1 MFLHSGI
8 LIFLIIIITTI
19 SLIKLLNNRTKIS
32 LTKSSTEGMTTDNI
46 SGVSNINLSSNTL
59 SLKEYFIKSSY
70 NSAYSGTSVSTNSV
84 IDVLKRG
91 CRFLD
96 FEVFYIDGKAQ
107 VAYSTD
113 NSRISGNCILLSNVF
128 DTLITNGFSNAPNSG
143 DPLFIQLRIKSK
155 PTIDAGIFPLIV
167 ASIQSKLGNRVYQGS
182 VSGETPIRNIMGKIV
197 LVIDQKTC
205 PEFSEYNDLV
215 ALTNMVSS
223 GNKLHKYNYST
234 TIQMSTTPITA
245 NSDGTTN
252 VSKTMKIVEPNSD
265 VQNSTFGK
273 LIKYGFNIYR
283 IIILAIIVIFG
294 MTVYYVMTPSNFSI
308 GKSFTEKI
316 QITLLTILEK
326 YKNVFAFFIFIL
338 LLGVIVLFSYTTEGN
353 PPIQSLI
360 SDYGIQIVEYKFY
373 LHDNALKDY
382 EKIFSNAGTAF
393 IPFSKII

>member
-155 PTIDAGIFPLIV
+155 PSIDAGIFPLIV

-316 QITLLTILEK
+316 QITFITILEK
-326 YKNVFAFFIFIL
+326 YKNIFAFYIYFITRGNCFIFI
-338 LLGVIVLFSYTTEGN
+338 YN
-353 PPIQSLI
+353 
-360 SDYGIQIVEYKFY
+360 
-373 LHDNALKDY
+373 
-382 EKIFSNAGTAF
+382 
-393 IPFSKII
+393 